1 MAPDGPKKDQF
12 NALTGLRGFA
22 ALWVVSLH
30 FEDVTN
36 LLAPASVAL
45 NWLMGAGANAV
56 PLFFVLSGFV
66 LLHTYH
72 QRFNVFSWA
81 EYRRY
86 LGLRLARIY
95 PAYLAALLLMV
106 GLVGV
111 AALRGTPHSEA
122 SYPVRWLPWEALM
135 MHQWWQSGFFGW
147 NFPDWSV
154 STEWFAYLFIF
165 PLAVG
170 VMKKLTGRVAAI
182 LCVTVLLLVEPAI
195 RLRWEW
201 KIPMVSLLFLTGA
214 GLWKIRY
221 SWGKA
226 GGLINEHLDMIGAV
240 MLLFALAIGPVFSP
254 YVFLILILTAFSLL
268 ILGVTYRGGIPSY
281 VLSSRPAIFLGEIS
295 YSVYLIH
302 GVVLRLLKTVL
313 PAGRFEHSP
322 LLVRLVVISG
332 YFTAVLV
339 AAILLYFCV
348 ENPARHWLRRRFES
362 RQIQKYT

>member
-1 MAPDGPKKDQF
+1 MAPDGPQKVQF

-72 QRFNVFSWA
+72 ERFKIFSWA

-86 LGLRLARIY
+86 LGLRVARIY

-106 GLVGV
+106 GLVG
-111 AALRGTPHSEA
+111 AAVLRGTPHSEA

-135 MHQWWQSGFFGW
+135 MHQWWQSDFFGW

-154 STEWFAYLFIF
+154 SAEWFAYLFIF
-165 PLAVG
+165 PLAIWLMKRLRGG
-170 VMKKLTGRVAAI
+170 VPAV
-182 LCVTVLLLVEPAI
+182 LCVLIFLLAEPA
-195 RLRWEW
+195 LRVHWTW

-214 GLWKIRY
+214 GLWKIRH
-221 SWGKA
+221 SWSSA
-226 GGLINEHLDMIGAV
+226 GGLIEEHLDLIGAV
-240 MLLFALAIGPVFSP
+240 MLLFALAVGPAFSQ
-254 YVFLILILTAFSLL
+254 YVFFVLILVSVCLL
-268 ILGVTYRGGIPSY
+268 ILGVTYRGGIPAY
-281 VLSSRPAIFLGEIS
+281 VLSSRPVIYLGEIS
-295 YSVYLIH
+295 YSIYLIH
-302 GVVLRLLKTVL
+302 GVVLRLLKIVL
-313 PAGRFEHSP
+313 PVAHFEHAP
-322 LLVRLVVISG
+322 LLLRLAVVFG
-332 YFTAVLV
+332 NFAAVIL
-339 AAILLYFCV
+339 AAILLYHGV
-348 ENPARHWLRRRFES
+348 ENPARRWLRRRFES
-362 RQIQKYT
+362 SQK

>member
-1 MAPDGPKKDQF
+1 MAPDGPKKEQF

-86 LGLRLARIY
+86 LGLRVARIY

-106 GLVGV
+106 GLVGL
-111 AALRGTPHSEA
+111 AALRGAPHSEA
-122 SYPVRWLPWEALM
+122 SYPVRWLPWEVLM
-135 MHQWWQSGFFGW
+135 MHQWWQSDFFGW

-154 STEWFAYLFIF
+154 SAEWFAYLFIF
-165 PLAVG
+165 PLAIWL
-170 VMKKLTGRVAAI
+170 MKKLPGGIPAI
-182 LCVTVLLLVEPAI
+182 LCILVFLLAEPAL
-195 RLRWEW
+195 RLRWNW
-201 KIPMVSLLFLTGA
+201 KVPMVSLLFLTGA

-221 SWGKA
+221 SWSRA
-226 GGLINEHLDMIGAV
+226 GGLIDKHLDMIGVV
-240 MLLFALAIGPVFSP
+240 MLLFALAIGTVLPQ
-254 YVFLILILTAFSLL
+254 YVFLILILFSVSLL
-268 ILGVTYRGGIPSY
+268 ILGVTYRGGIPAY
-281 VLSSRPAIFLGEIS
+281 ALSSRPIIFLGEIS
-295 YSVYLIH
+295 YSIYLIH
-302 GVVLRLLKTVL
+302 GVVLRLLKIIL
-313 PAGRFEHSP
+313 PAARFEHAP
-322 LLVRLVVISG
+322 LFLRLAVVFG
-332 YFTAVLV
+332 NFAAVIL
-339 AAILLYFCV
+339 AAILLYYFV
-348 ENPARHWLRRRFES
+348 ENPARRWLRRRFDLS
-362 RQIQKYT
+362 QTQK